1 MEVNVIRLKGLDG
14 SHALHKALQ
23 QGLLSKRGWLYGVR
37 QVHFLTETPGAREL
51 HATNRITLAL
61 LGTSLAATDPATLEL
76 ALADLAAIKAE
87 SPQYPV
93 VAIVDELS
101 ADDDARLRR
110 LGFETIISSDLTN
123 PRTVRAFVENKVIE
137 LRLGISPELLP
148 ETIGLA
154 ADDPTLFQAL
164 KYEFAGATPPPELWS
179 GSPTAT
185 RRSLIITFT
194 FFARACRRLAS
205 GVFEG
210 HRVPAAFVLTHRSR
224 LSTQR
229 LGGGANALFRFPPEE
244 LRVSLGGIHQYDMD
258 AIARVSRWP
267 GSYVVVDDL
276 AMIRAVVATPP
287 RLIHQQAPGLAFGGL
302 VRGHT
307 DVGFLLPGDGSVR
320 VFSIE
325 REVLR
330 HDGFQWRSN
339 NRLAVRAAFTKAC
352 GDVSVPE
359 TTASAVFEAAMV
371 LAEQKVGAFFIVGD
385 SATTRRIARLSI
397 PLNRRLTKALEE
409 GAAVGGAS
417 PHALATLAQQD
428 GALIVEP
435 KGRILG
441 FGRLVRTKERPK
453 DDASH
458 GTKHATA
465 AQLTRERKGVCALV
479 VSQDGP
485 ASVFF
490 RGDNVARTQ
499 F

>member
-1 MEVNVIRLKGLDG
+1 M
-14 SHALHKALQ
+14 Q
-23 QGLLSKRGWLYGVR
+23 QGLLSHRGSLYGVR
-37 QVHFLTETPGAREL
+37 TVHFLTETPGAREL
-51 HATNRITLAL
+51 HAGNRITLAL
-61 LGTSLAATDPATLEL
+61 LGTSLASTDPATLDL

-93 VAIVDELS
+93 VVLVDELS
-101 ADDDARLRR
+101 AEDDARLRK
-110 LGFETIISSDLTN
+110 LGFETIISSDLAS
-123 PRTVRAFVENKVIE
+123 PRAVRDFVENKVIE
-137 LRLGISPELLP
+137 LRLGITPELIP
-148 ETIGLA
+148 ETVGLA

-179 GSPTAT
+179 GSPAKT
-185 RRSLIITFT
+185 RRNLIITFT

-205 GVFEG
+205 RVFEG
-210 HRVPAAFVLTHRSR
+210 HRAPAAFVLTQRSR
-224 LSTQR
+224 LATHR
-229 LGGGANALFRFPPEE
+229 LGGGANTLFRFPPEE
-244 LRVSLGGIHQYDMD
+244 LRVSLGGVHQFDMD

-267 GSYVVVDDL
+267 GSFVVVDDL

-287 RLIHQQAPGLAFGGL
+287 RLVHQHAPGLAFGGL
-302 VRGHT
+302 VRGHA

-339 NRLAVRAAFTKAC
+339 NRLAVRAAFAKAC
-352 GDVSVPE
+352 GEVSVPE
-359 TTASAVFEAAMV
+359 STAFAVFEAAMV
-371 LAEQKVGAFFIVGD
+371 LAEQKMGAFFIVGD
-385 SATTRRIARLSI
+385 SATARRIAKQSV

-417 PHALATLAQQD
+417 PYALATLAQQD

-441 FGRLVRTKERPK
+441 FGRLLRTRERPK
-453 DDASH
+453 DDATH

-490 RGDNVARTQ
+490 HGEIVARTQ

>member
-1 MEVNVIRLKGLDG
+1 MEVNVIRLRGLEG
-14 SHALHKALQ
+14 SHGVHKTLE
-23 QGLLSKRGWLYGVR
+23 QGLLNHRGSLYGVR
-37 QVHFLTETPGAREL
+37 AVHFLTETPGARAL
-51 HATNRITLAL
+51 HAANRITLAL

-76 ALADLAAIKAE
+76 ALADLATIKAE
-87 SPQYPV
+87 SPHYPV
-93 VAIVDELS
+93 VVIVDELS
-101 ADDDARLRR
+101 QEDDARLRR
-110 LGFETIISSDLTN
+110 FGFETIISSDLSTA
-123 PRTVRAFVENKVIE
+123 RSVRAFVENKVIE
-137 LRLGISPELLP
+137 LRLGITPELLP
-148 ETIGLA
+148 ETVGLA

-179 GSPTAT
+179 GSPAKT

-205 GVFEG
+205 REFEG
-210 HRVPAAFVLTHRSR
+210 HRPPTAFILTHRSR
-224 LSTQR
+224 LGTQR
-229 LGGGANALFRFPPEE
+229 LGGGKDTLFRFASEE
-244 LRVSLGGIHQYDMD
+244 LRVSLGGVHQHDMD

-267 GSYVVVDDL
+267 GSFVVVDDL
-276 AMIRAVVATPP
+276 AMIRAVVATPAHLV
-287 RLIHQQAPGLAFGGL
+287 RQQAPGLIFAGL
-302 VRGHT
+302 VKGHA

-330 HDGFQWRSN
+330 HDGFQWRTN
-339 NRLAVRAAFTKAC
+339 NRLAVRHAFEKAC
-352 GDVSVPE
+352 SEVAVAE
-359 TTASAVFEAAMV
+359 KTASAVFEAAMM
-371 LAEQKVGAFFIVGD
+371 LAEQKRGAFFLVGD
-385 SATTRRIARLSI
+385 GVSTRRIAKQSV
-397 PLNRRLTKALEE
+397 PLNNRLTKALEA
-409 GAAVGGAS
+409 GAAVVDAS
-417 PHALATLAQQD
+417 PQALATLAQQD

-441 FGRLVRTKERPK
+441 FGRLLRTRERPR
-453 DDASH
+453 DDATH

-490 RGDNVARTQ
+490 KGDIVARTQ